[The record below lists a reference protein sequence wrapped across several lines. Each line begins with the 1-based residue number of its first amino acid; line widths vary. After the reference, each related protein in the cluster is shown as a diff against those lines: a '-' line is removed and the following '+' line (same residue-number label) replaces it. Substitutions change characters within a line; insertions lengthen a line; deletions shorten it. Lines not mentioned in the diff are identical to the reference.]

1 MLIQWIN
8 TGLRKIPTW
17 VLYLILLIPGLLTLA
32 AGLTDNLGPEPI
44 NELEEELGEF
54 ALKLLILG
62 LAVSPLL
69 HFTRINLVR
78 FRRAIG
84 VMAFAYVMAHFLV
97 WFLLDL
103 QSLSHIWTEIAK
115 RPYVTV
121 GMAGFIAMIPLA
133 LTSNDLSVRRLGRF
147 WRVLHRLTYLVA
159 ILAGLHF
166 IMLSKGFDVESL
178 AHMVVI
184 LAFLALRIGKWRR
197 GLQSGVQRLRE
208 KILGRASAEPSR
220 LYRIFVPVLTPGALY
235 LLPVDA
241 AFVIFVEMA

>member
-147 WRVLHRLTYLVA
+147 WCVLHRLTYLVA

-166 IMLSKGFDVESL
+166 IMLSKGFDVEAL

-208 KILGRASAEPSR
+208 KILGRASA
-220 LYRIFVPVLTPGALY
+220 
-235 LLPVDA
+235 
-241 AFVIFVEMA
+241 

>member
-8 TGLRKIPTW
+8 TGLRKIPIW
-17 VLYLILLIPGLLTLA
+17 LLYLILLIPGLLTLA

-208 KILGRASAEPSR
+208 KILGRASA
-220 LYRIFVPVLTPGALY
+220 
-235 LLPVDA
+235 
-241 AFVIFVEMA
+241 

>member
-1 MLIQWIN
+1 MLIQRIN

-208 KILGRASAEPSR
+208 KILGKASA
-220 LYRIFVPVLTPGALY
+220 
-235 LLPVDA
+235 
-241 AFVIFVEMA
+241 

>member
-1 MLIQWIN
+1 MVIQWIN

-44 NELEEELGEF
+44 NELEEELGEL

-166 IMLSKGFDVESL
+166 IMLSKGFDVEAL

-184 LAFLALRIGKWRR
+184 LAFLAMRIGKWRR

-208 KILGRASAEPSR
+208 KILVRASA
-220 LYRIFVPVLTPGALY
+220 
-235 LLPVDA
+235 
-241 AFVIFVEMA
+241 

>member
-1 MLIQWIN
+1 MLIQRIN

-103 QSLSHIWTEIAK
+103 QSLSHIWTAIAK

-166 IMLSKGFDVESL
+166 IMLSKGFDVEAL
-178 AHMVVI
+178 THMVVI

-208 KILGRASAEPSR
+208 KILGKASA
-220 LYRIFVPVLTPGALY
+220 
-235 LLPVDA
+235 
-241 AFVIFVEMA
+241 

>member
-166 IMLSKGFDVESL
+166 IMLSKGFDVEAL

-197 GLQSGVQRLRE
+197 GLQSVVQRLRE
-208 KILGRASAEPSR
+208 KILGRASA
-220 LYRIFVPVLTPGALY
+220 
-235 LLPVDA
+235 
-241 AFVIFVEMA
+241 

>member
-1 MLIQWIN
+1 MLIQRIN

-17 VLYLILLIPGLLTLA
+17 VLYLILLIPGLLTIA

-166 IMLSKGFDVESL
+166 IMLSKGFDVEAL
-178 AHMVVI
+178 AHMIVI

-197 GLQSGVQRLRE
+197 GLQSGVQGLRE
-208 KILGRASAEPSR
+208 KILGRASA
-220 LYRIFVPVLTPGALY
+220 
-235 LLPVDA
+235 
-241 AFVIFVEMA
+241 

>member
-1 MLIQWIN
+1 MLIQRIN

-208 KILGRASAEPSR
+208 KILGRASA
-220 LYRIFVPVLTPGALY
+220 
-235 LLPVDA
+235 
-241 AFVIFVEMA
+241 

>member
-17 VLYLILLIPGLLTLA
+17 VLYLVLLIPGLLTIV

-44 NELEEELGEF
+44 NKLEEELGEF

-84 VMAFAYVMAHFLV
+84 VMAFAYVMVHFLV

-166 IMLSKGFDVESL
+166 IMLSKGFDVEAL

-184 LAFLALRIGKWRR
+184 LAFLAMRIGKWRR

-208 KILGRASAEPSR
+208 KILGRASA
-220 LYRIFVPVLTPGALY
+220 
-235 LLPVDA
+235 
-241 AFVIFVEMA
+241 

>member
-1 MLIQWIN
+1 MLIQRIN

-17 VLYLILLIPGLLTLA
+17 VLYLILLIPGLLTIA

-103 QSLSHIWTEIAK
+103 QSLSHIWPEIAK

-166 IMLSKGFDVESL
+166 IMLSKGFDVEAL

-197 GLQSGVQRLRE
+197 GLQSGVQGLRE
-208 KILGRASAEPSR
+208 KILGRASA
-220 LYRIFVPVLTPGALY
+220 
-235 LLPVDA
+235 
-241 AFVIFVEMA
+241 

>member
-17 VLYLILLIPGLLTLA
+17 VLYLVLLIPGLLTIV

-166 IMLSKGFDVESL
+166 IMLSKGFDVEAL

-184 LAFLALRIGKWRR
+184 LAFLAMRIGKWRR

-208 KILGRASAEPSR
+208 KILGRASA
-220 LYRIFVPVLTPGALY
+220 
-235 LLPVDA
+235 
-241 AFVIFVEMA
+241 

>member
-8 TGLRKIPTW
+8 TGLHKIPTW

-166 IMLSKGFDVESL
+166 IMLSKGFDVEAL

-208 KILGRASAEPSR
+208 KILGRASA
-220 LYRIFVPVLTPGALY
+220 
-235 LLPVDA
+235 
-241 AFVIFVEMA
+241 

>member
-1 MLIQWIN
+1 MLIQRIN

-17 VLYLILLIPGLLTLA
+17 VLYFILLIPGLLA
-32 AGLTDNLGPEPI
+32 IVAGFTDNLGPEPI
-44 NELEEELGEF
+44 NELEAELGEF

-69 HFTRINLVR
+69 HFARINLVR
-78 FRRAIG
+78 FRRVIG
-84 VMAFAYVMAHFLV
+84 VMAFAYVTAHFLV

-121 GMAGFIAMIPLA
+121 GFAGFIAMVPLVV
-133 LTSNDLSVRRLGRF
+133 TSNDLSVRRLGRF

-166 IMLSKGFDVESL
+166 IMLSKGFDVEAL

-208 KILGRASAEPSR
+208 KILGRASA
-220 LYRIFVPVLTPGALY
+220 
-235 LLPVDA
+235 
-241 AFVIFVEMA
+241 

>member
-17 VLYLILLIPGLLTLA
+17 VLYLILPIPGLLVIA

-44 NELEEELGEF
+44 NKLDEELGEF
-54 ALKLLILG
+54 ALQLLILG

-208 KILGRASAEPSR
+208 KILGRASA
-220 LYRIFVPVLTPGALY
+220 
-235 LLPVDA
+235 
-241 AFVIFVEMA
+241 

>member
-1 MLIQWIN
+1 MVIQWIN

-17 VLYLILLIPGLLTLA
+17 VLYLILLIPGLLTIV

-133 LTSNDLSVRRLGRF
+133 LTSNDLSVRRMDRF

-184 LAFLALRIGKWRR
+184 LAFLALRICKWRR
-197 GLQSGVQRLRE
+197 GLQSCVQRLRE
-208 KILGRASAEPSR
+208 KILVRASA
-220 LYRIFVPVLTPGALY
+220 
-235 LLPVDA
+235 
-241 AFVIFVEMA
+241 

>member
-1 MLIQWIN
+1 
-8 TGLRKIPTW
+8 
-17 VLYLILLIPGLLTLA
+17 LTLA

-166 IMLSKGFDVESL
+166 IMLSKGFDVEAL

-208 KILGRASAEPSR
+208 KILGRASA
-220 LYRIFVPVLTPGALY
+220 
-235 LLPVDA
+235 
-241 AFVIFVEMA
+241 

>member
-17 VLYLILLIPGLLTLA
+17 VLYLVLLIPGLLTIV

-44 NELEEELGEF
+44 NKLEEELGEF

-69 HFTRINLVR
+69 NFTRINLVR

-166 IMLSKGFDVESL
+166 IMLSKGFDVEAL

-208 KILGRASAEPSR
+208 KILGRASA
-220 LYRIFVPVLTPGALY
+220 
-235 LLPVDA
+235 
-241 AFVIFVEMA
+241 

>member
-17 VLYLILLIPGLLTLA
+17 VLYLVLLIPGLLTIV

-44 NELEEELGEF
+44 NKLEEELGEF

-166 IMLSKGFDVESL
+166 IMLSKGFDVEAL

-208 KILGRASAEPSR
+208 KILGRASA
-220 LYRIFVPVLTPGALY
+220 
-235 LLPVDA
+235 
-241 AFVIFVEMA
+241 

>member
-1 MLIQWIN
+1 MLIQRIN

-166 IMLSKGFDVESL
+166 IMLSKGFDVEAL
-178 AHMVVI
+178 AHMIVI

-197 GLQSGVQRLRE
+197 GLQSGVQGLRE
-208 KILGRASAEPSR
+208 KILGRASA
-220 LYRIFVPVLTPGALY
+220 
-235 LLPVDA
+235 
-241 AFVIFVEMA
+241 

>member
-133 LTSNDLSVRRLGRF
+133 LTSNDLSVRRLGRY

-166 IMLSKGFDVESL
+166 IMLSKGFDVEAL

-208 KILGRASAEPSR
+208 KILGRASA
-220 LYRIFVPVLTPGALY
+220 
-235 LLPVDA
+235 
-241 AFVIFVEMA
+241 

>member
-1 MLIQWIN
+1 MLIQRIN

-17 VLYLILLIPGLLTLA
+17 VLYLILLIPGLLTIA

-44 NELEEELGEF
+44 NKLEEELGEF

-69 HFTRINLVR
+69 HFARINLVR

-208 KILGRASAEPSR
+208 KILGRASA
-220 LYRIFVPVLTPGALY
+220 
-235 LLPVDA
+235 
-241 AFVIFVEMA
+241 

>member
-1 MLIQWIN
+1 MLIQRIN

-17 VLYLILLIPGLLTLA
+17 VLYLILLIPGLLTIA

-44 NELEEELGEF
+44 NKPEEELGEF

-166 IMLSKGFDVESL
+166 IMLSKGFDVEAL

-208 KILGRASAEPSR
+208 KILGRASA
-220 LYRIFVPVLTPGALY
+220 
-235 LLPVDA
+235 
-241 AFVIFVEMA
+241 

>member
-17 VLYLILLIPGLLTLA
+17 VLYLVLLIPGLLTIV

-208 KILGRASAEPSR
+208 KILGRASA
-220 LYRIFVPVLTPGALY
+220 
-235 LLPVDA
+235 
-241 AFVIFVEMA
+241 

>member
-115 RPYVTV
+115 LPYVTV

-133 LTSNDLSVRRLGRF
+133 LTSNDLSVRRLGRY

-166 IMLSKGFDVESL
+166 IMLSKGFDVEAL

-208 KILGRASAEPSR
+208 KILGRASA
-220 LYRIFVPVLTPGALY
+220 
-235 LLPVDA
+235 
-241 AFVIFVEMA
+241 

>member
-17 VLYLILLIPGLLTLA
+17 VLYLVLLIPGLLTIV

-84 VMAFAYVMAHFLV
+84 VMAFAYVIAHFLV

-208 KILGRASAEPSR
+208 KILGRASA
-220 LYRIFVPVLTPGALY
+220 
-235 LLPVDA
+235 
-241 AFVIFVEMA
+241 

>member
-1 MLIQWIN
+1 MLIQRIN

-147 WRVLHRLTYLVA
+147 WRVLHRLAYLVA
-159 ILAGLHF
+159 IMAGLHF
-166 IMLSKGFDVESL
+166 IMLSKGFDVEAL

-208 KILGRASAEPSR
+208 KILGRASA
-220 LYRIFVPVLTPGALY
+220 
-235 LLPVDA
+235 
-241 AFVIFVEMA
+241 

>member
-1 MLIQWIN
+1 MVIQWIN

-17 VLYLILLIPGLLTLA
+17 VLYLILLIPGLLTIV

-208 KILGRASAEPSR
+208 KILGRASA
-220 LYRIFVPVLTPGALY
+220 
-235 LLPVDA
+235 
-241 AFVIFVEMA
+241 